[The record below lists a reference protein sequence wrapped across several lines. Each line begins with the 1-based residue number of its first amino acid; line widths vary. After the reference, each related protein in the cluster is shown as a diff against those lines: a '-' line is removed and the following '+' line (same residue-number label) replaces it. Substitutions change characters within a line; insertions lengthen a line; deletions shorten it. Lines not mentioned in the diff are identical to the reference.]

1 MKKKI
6 SLLLAGLALA
16 ASQAQAAPMI
26 LAYYSGYAGN
36 YAALTQYASSFNA
49 VAVDF
54 YNISAQGV
62 VKGNGDPAPS
72 DAIAFLRGRKI
83 PAYGAVSNVDGNGD
97 WSPGIAHAVSTAAQ
111 GRAVANLV
119 KFAQDQRFA
128 GINVDFEAVAQGDRN
143 NFSAFVQTL
152 GRALHAKGLKLIVS
166 VPAFSA
172 KDENHEANYGYDLR
186 ALGAVAD
193 YLQIMTYDEAIPAW
207 DPGPVAGS
215 GWVEDDL
222 DYAVERV
229 PAAKILSGIQAYGYD
244 WKQPG
249 DGAMLYWKDTQAL
262 IARYGAQPRYDAASN
277 SLTFG
282 YDAADGS
289 RHTVWT
295 ENARSVAL
303 KAGLVNAYGLGGT
316 SLYALGM
323 EDAGFWAAVGQGLAR
338 R

>member
-1 MKKKI
+1 MKKI
-6 SLLLAGLALA
+6 IFSLLA
-16 ASQAQAAPMI
+16 AMASLQAQSGPMV

-36 YAALTQYASSFNA
+36 DAALAKYHANFNA

-54 YNISAQGV
+54 YNITAQGAV
-62 VKGNGDPAPS
+62 VGNGDPRPENAL
-72 DAIAFLRGRKI
+72 AFLRDKKI
-83 PAYGAVSNVDGNGD
+83 PAYGCVSNVDGKGN
-97 WSPGIAHAVSTAAQ
+97 WSADIAHAVSTTALNAS
-111 GRAVANLV
+111 VANLV
-119 KFAQDQRFA
+119 KFAQDNRFV
-128 GINVDFEAVAQGDRN
+128 GVNVDFEAVAQGDRN
-143 NFSAFVQTL
+143 RFSAFIQTL
-152 GRALHAKGLKLIVS
+152 AKALHAKGLKLIVS
-166 VPAFSA
+166 VPAFSV

-186 ALGAVAD
+186 ALDAAAD

-215 GWVEDDL
+215 DWMEDDL

-229 PAAKILSGIQAYGYD
+229 PAAKVLNGIPAYGYD
-244 WKQPG
+244 WKLPG
-249 DGAMLYWKDTQAL
+249 SGRMLYWKDTQAL
-262 IARYGAQPRYDAASN
+262 IARYGAQPRYDAGTH

-303 KAGLVNAYGLGGT
+303 KASLVNAYGLGGT

-323 EDAGFWAAVGQGLAR
+323 EDDAFWSAVRQGLSQH
-338 R
+338 